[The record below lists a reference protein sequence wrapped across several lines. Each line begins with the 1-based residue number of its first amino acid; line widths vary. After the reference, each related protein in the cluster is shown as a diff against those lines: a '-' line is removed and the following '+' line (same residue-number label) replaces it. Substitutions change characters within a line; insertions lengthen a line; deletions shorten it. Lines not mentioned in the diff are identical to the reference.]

1 VRKDVLVAIAASLIF
16 VLIGVVWL
24 STSLETL
31 DEVAELLGAEE
42 RKIWNPLFPEYTI
55 PGLEDNMG
63 ATLVFSIISMLGVL
77 AVAYT
82 VSRLLITR
90 RRKG

>member
-1 VRKDVLVAIAASLIF
+1 MRKDVLVAIAASLIF

-24 STSLETL
+24 STSIETF
-31 DEVAELLGAEE
+31 DEVAGQLGAEE
-42 RKIWNPLFPEYTI
+42 RKIWNPLFPEYTL
-55 PGLEDNMG
+55 PGLESDLG
-63 ATLVFSIISMLGVL
+63 STLILSIVSMLGVL

-82 VSRLLITR
+82 ISRLLITR